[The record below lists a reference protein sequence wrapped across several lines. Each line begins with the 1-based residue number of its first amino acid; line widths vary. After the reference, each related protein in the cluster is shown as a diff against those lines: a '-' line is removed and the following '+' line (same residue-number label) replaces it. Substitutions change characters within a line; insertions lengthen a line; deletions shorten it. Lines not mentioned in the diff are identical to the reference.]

1 YRSAQDFLL
10 IWLAVGVPHLVALY
24 REAGPR
30 RVPRS
35 LWRLERSTKRT
46 LSAPAFRFQ
55 PGWVA
60 GLLLLLGVVSLSNVV
75 PRPHGVGW
83 PVAAVGF
90 MERERLKGNCFAHPH
105 MGAYLVWRL
114 GPERVRCH
122 ADTRGFFFPPEVLED
137 GVAILRMEGDWEE
150 RLRRVLNR
158 GTDWFL
164 LPVQGP
170 DSVLWQALR
179 QEVKP

>member
-1 YRSAQDFLL
+1 
-10 IWLAVGVPHLVALY
+10 
-24 REAGPR
+24 
-30 RVPRS
+30 
-35 LWRLERSTKRT
+35 
-46 LSAPAFRFQ
+46 
-55 PGWVA
+55 
-60 GLLLLLGVVSLSNVV
+60 
-75 PRPHGVGW
+75 HGVGW
-83 PVAAVGF
+83 PVAAVDF
-90 MERERLKGNCFAHPH
+90 MEREGLKGNCFADPN

-179 QEVKP
+179 QEVKPAYVDGQVALIKAGAVRDWLKKRVTSDAAPASLPHPGRTTSSS